1 MADNDP
7 RPGDLVTLREA
18 SLLTGR
24 SARTIRRWRDEGK
37 LRTWAARE
45 GAGAPPVVSRAE
57 LDTVAATAAVAATA
71 PRALGGQRT
80 RTTAAAA
87 TGWERA
93 VDALRHERDDLV
105 AQRDG
110 LRRERDDA
118 RGEAARLA
126 AEVSELRRR
135 LEAVERE
142 LAGGVRGLLTTA
154 RRRLG
159 LG

>member
-7 RPGDLVTLREA
+7 RPGDLVSLREA

-24 SARTIRRWRDEGK
+24 SARTIRRWRDEEK

-45 GAGAPPVVSRAE
+45 GAGAPPMVSRAE

-71 PRALGGQRT
+71 PRAPGGQRT
-80 RTTAAAA
+80 RPTAAAA
-87 TGWERA
+87 PGWEKA
-93 VDALRHERDDLV
+93 VDALAHERDDLL

-110 LRRERDDA
+110 LARRLDA
-118 RGEAARLA
+118 REAELA
-126 AEVSELRRR
+126 TVRADLADTRRR

-142 LAGGVRGLLTTA
+142 LAGGVRGLLTSA
-154 RRRLG
+154 RKRLG